1 MHKNQLQ
8 ELAQRSSFNLPA
20 YSCIREG
27 PDHAPRFKATVNFN
41 GELFES
47 LKFFS
52 TLRQAEH
59 AAAEVALNVL
69 LERGSSQLL
78 AAKVLDETGMCKN
91 LLQETAQRAGVSL
104 PVYFTSKEVEGHIPI
119 FSCTVEVG
127 GRIFAGEPAKSKKQ
141 AEKNA
146 AMVAWSSI
154 RQFTDPLKKS
164 DCKGSSITENFGS
177 DSSAATALAPQP
189 HKRDGR
195 AHSLSRFH
203 GGRSW
208 VRMVNVR
215 ERSRGNRELSP
226 MEQFLQKGDFFAF
239 SPAREGTYE
248 SRRFLFNQ
256 QPSSTSRDLSSS
268 GSTHERRHFEG
279 SLSLPPPSK
288 KSYDSQRFLFNQ
300 QPHVK
305 GSELARSGGSTH
317 QKSQSFTDLAFES
330 STFLPHDRLGSTSGG
345 VYLGNVP
352 MPQQHQPRASRLS
365 LQSSSDRIE
374 LRRPL
379 GEEFQQQEIYGD
391 SDLFSALGG
400 TTSTY
405 ARPQQYDQQY
415 ESANMVLQNRRAQSE
430 RFELKPSLFDE
441 LYRRDE
447 EEWWSR
453 GEKLNLERERVAAH
467 DSCRDMGKYMF
478 YDVGKGALE
487 TTSHLSGYC
496 DEPGSVGS
504 PYKSTY
510 KLDANA
516 PYVGF
521 SSSACQRGSSPQ
533 CNEDSNAP
541 ASLYTAFSTDS
552 QGVDGVGSYGN
563 FNVDPTE
570 TSFFS
575 NEALEET
582 FLGHCNPAS
591 GSSGNTERT
600 TSSSMLRWKD
610 SARWSSSQP
619 SSPSSTAAHQ
629 WNFRTLS
636 LPPPT
641 RVHQMVAVCSA
652 PPSQTICVESNA
664 VTNMAKPSLL
674 HHGAPSIK
682 HTSDHHTGL
691 VSSTSDLLQQ
701 LRLE

>member
-8 ELAQRSSFNLPA
+8 ELAQRSGFNLPA
-20 YSCIREG
+20 YSCVREG

-41 GELFES
+41 GESFES
-47 LKFFS
+47 LEFFS

-59 AAAEVALNVL
+59 AAAEVALNNL
-69 LERGSSQLL
+69 LKRGSSQSL

-104 PVYFTSKEVEGHIPI
+104 PVYFTSKEVEGRTPI

-154 RQFTDPLKKS
+154 KQSTDPLRKT
-164 DCKGSSITENFGS
+164 DCKGSSTTEKFDS
-177 DSSAATALAPQP
+177 DSSAATALALQP
-189 HKRDGR
+189 HKGDGR
-195 AHSLSRFH
+195 AHSLSRFY

-215 ERSRGNRELSP
+215 ERSRENRELSP
-226 MEQFLQKGDFFAF
+226 IEQFLQRGDFFAS

-248 SRRFLFNQ
+248 CRRFLFNQ

-268 GSTHERRHFEG
+268 GSSHQRRHFEG

-317 QKSQSFTDLAFES
+317 QKSQSFTGLAFEF
-330 STFLPHDRLGSTSGG
+330 STFLPHDGLGSTSGG

-374 LRRPL
+374 LHRPL

-400 TTSTY
+400 TTSTC
-405 ARPQQYDQQY
+405 ARPQQY
-415 ESANMVLQNRRAQSE
+415 ESANMALQNRRAQSE
-430 RFELKPSLFDE
+430 RFELKPSLFDK

-467 DSCRDMGKYMF
+467 DACRDMGKYMF

-487 TTSHLSGYC
+487 TTSHLSGYS
-496 DEPGSVGS
+496 DEPGSVRS
-504 PYKSTY
+504 SYKSTY
-510 KLDANA
+510 KDANA
-516 PYVGF
+516 PYVGIR
-521 SSSACQRGSSPQ
+521 SSAGQRGSSFQ
-533 CNEDSNAP
+533 CNEHSNGP
-541 ASLYTAFSTDS
+541 ASLYTSFSTDS
-552 QGVDGVGSYGN
+552 QGVDGVGSYGS
-563 FNVDPTE
+563 FNVDPTK
-570 TSFFS
+570 TSFVS

-600 TSSSMLRWKD
+600 TSPSMLRWKD

-619 SSPSSTAAHQ
+619 SSPSSTVAHQ

-636 LPPPT
+636 LPPT
-641 RVHQMVAVCSA
+641 RVLSNGSCMLGSPFSEHLCGEQCCYQHGEAVFASWCSLYQA
-652 PPSQTICVESNA
+652 HV
-664 VTNMAKPSLL
+664 
-674 HHGAPSIK
+674 
-682 HTSDHHTGL
+682 
-691 VSSTSDLLQQ
+691 
-701 LRLE
+701 